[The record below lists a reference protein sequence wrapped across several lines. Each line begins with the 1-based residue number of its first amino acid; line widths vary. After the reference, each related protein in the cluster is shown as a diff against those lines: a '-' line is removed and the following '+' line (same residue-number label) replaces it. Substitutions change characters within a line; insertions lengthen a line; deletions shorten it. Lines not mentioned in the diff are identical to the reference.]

1 MTSKEEEIDKLL
13 SEEKNRKI
21 KKLTQRAD
29 RTVYLIDNKYILKK
43 GNIDDIKAEKI
54 FFETYKKAIYPKV
67 IYYQED
73 MEYILYNYIKN
84 KEVEL
89 VSTNL
94 RKYIL
99 QILKII
105 KEYQQIDIY
114 GYGEVTNPTNTW
126 GEFLRKEIELK
137 QKDIPF
143 QNKKYLKVKEAITI
157 LEKFNFKKKL
167 IHGDL
172 GLYNVLTN
180 GGKIVGIIDPRTIIG
195 DEIYDYVF
203 FWLSQINLANSVN
216 INNIFDSLKNQ
227 PKKKLISL
235 IYIILYD
242 RISIE
247 TKNNRT
253 NRVLEYEKLWK
264 KLENIERKI

>member
-13 SEEKNRKI
+13 SKEKNRKI

-43 GNIDDIKAEKI
+43 ENIDNIKAEKI

-73 MEYILYNYIKN
+73 KEFILYNYINN

-89 VSTNL
+89 VVTSL

-105 KEYQQIDIY
+105 KEYQKTDLY
-114 GYGEVTNPTNTW
+114 GYGEAANPTNTW
-126 GEFLRKEIELK
+126 VEFLKKEIKLK
-137 QKDIPF
+137 QKDIPL
-143 QNKKYLKVKEAITI
+143 QNRKYLKVKEAITI
-157 LEKFNFKKKL
+157 LEKFNFQKKL

-172 GLYNVLTN
+172 GLYNVLTD
-180 GGKIVGIIDPRTIIG
+180 GAKIVGIIDPRTIIG
-195 DEIYDYVF
+195 DEIYDFIY
-203 FWLSQINLANSVN
+203 FWLSQVNLANSIT
-216 INNIFDSLKNQ
+216 INDIFNSLKNQ
-227 PKKKLISL
+227 PKKKVISL
-235 IYIILYD
+235 MYIILYD

-247 TKNNRT
+247 TKNNRI
-253 NRVLEYEKLWK
+253 NSVLEYEKLWK
-264 KLENIERKI
+264 ELENFEKKM